1 MKNIGFINSM
11 DSWGGG
17 EKWHFE
23 TAIYFMEAGNNV
35 HFFLSENSEL
45 HKRLVSYPAIKLHFI
60 KVSGR
65 SFLNPFKVSKLKA
78 LFLNEKIEVILINLS
93 HDLKLAGLAGTKAG
107 IPRIIYTRGVAYPIK
122 NSALNRYVFSHW
134 LTDILASSKA
144 TAASILQKNPT
155 LFPKGKIKVI
165 YNPLDVEEFTN
176 RPFKP
181 IYSGKA
187 NEIVIGSLGRLE
199 KEKNHVFLIHLS
211 EYLSQNQIEHTILI
225 GGTGGLEAELKEEIS
240 KKGLSAHF
248 VFAGFLENVKDL
260 LMCCDLF
267 ILPSLLEGFG
277 FVLAEASLCKKPIIA
292 FNTSSI
298 PELVENERTGF
309 IVDVNDVKQCAEKV
323 ILLKN
328 DPGKMENM
336 GRNGF
341 EYVKNK
347 FRKEKIMKQLKEF
360 VNQG

>member
-45 HKRLVSYPAIKLHFI
+45 HKKLISYPAIKLHFI

-65 SFLNPFKVSKLKA
+65 SFLNPFKVSKLKTV
-78 LFLNEKIEVILINLS
+78 FIKEKMEVILINLS

-144 TAASILQKNPT
+144 TAAAILQKNPT
-155 LFPKGKIKVI
+155 LFPKEKIKVI
-165 YNPLDVEEFTN
+165 YNPLDVAEFTN

-181 IYSGKA
+181 VYSRKT
-187 NEIVIGSLGRLE
+187 NEIIIGSLGRLE
-199 KEKNHVFLIHLS
+199 KEKNHVFLIYLS
-211 EYLSQNQIEHTILI
+211 EYLSKNQIEHSILI
-225 GGTGGLEAELKEEIS
+225 GGTGSLEVELKEEIG
-240 KKGLSAHF
+240 KKGLNAHF
-248 VFAGFLENVKDL
+248 VFTGFLENVKDL
-260 LMCCDLF
+260 LMCCDIF

-277 FVLAEASLCKKPIIA
+277 FVLAEASLCEKPVIA

-298 PELVENERTGF
+298 PELVVNESTGF
-309 IVDVNDVKQCAEKV
+309 IVEVNDVKRCAEKV

-328 DPGKMENM
+328 NPERIRVMGK
-336 GRNGF
+336 NGF
-341 EYVKNK
+341 EYVRNT
-347 FRKEKIMKQLKEF
+347 FSKEKIMKELEEF
-360 VNQG
+360 VG

>member
-23 TAIYFMEAGNNV
+23 TSVYFMKAGNNV
-35 HFFLSENSEL
+35 HFFLSKNSEL
-45 HKRLVSYPAIKLHFI
+45 HKRLVNYPQIKLHFI
-60 KVSGR
+60 NVTGR
-65 SFLNPFKVSKLKA
+65 SFLNPAKVLKLKA
-78 LFLNEKIEVILINLS
+78 LFIKEKIEIVLINLS

-144 TAASILQKNPT
+144 TAAAILQKNPT
-155 LFPKGKIKVI
+155 LFPEEKIKVI

-176 RPFKP
+176 RVYKK
-181 IYSGKA
+181 IYFRKS
-187 NEIVIGSLGRLE
+187 NEIIIGCLGRLE

-211 EYLSQNQIEHTILI
+211 DYLSKKQIDHTFLI
-225 GGTGGLEAELKEEIS
+225 GGAGSKEEELKAEINHR
-240 KKGLSAHF
+240 GLNAHF
-248 VFAGFLENVKDL
+248 VFTGFLENVKDL
-260 LMCCDLF
+260 LMCIDIF
-267 ILPSLLEGFG
+267 ILPSLMEGFG
-277 FVLAEASLCKKPIIA
+277 FVIAEASLCQKPVIA

-298 PELVENERTGF
+298 PELIEDEKTGF
-309 IVDVNDVKQCAEKV
+309 IIEMNDVKKCAEKV

-328 DPGKMENM
+328 DQERIQEMGKK
-336 GRNGF
+336 GF
-341 EYVKNK
+341 EYVSNT
-347 FRKEKIMKQLKEF
+347 FNKEKIMKQLDRF
-360 VNQG
+360 II